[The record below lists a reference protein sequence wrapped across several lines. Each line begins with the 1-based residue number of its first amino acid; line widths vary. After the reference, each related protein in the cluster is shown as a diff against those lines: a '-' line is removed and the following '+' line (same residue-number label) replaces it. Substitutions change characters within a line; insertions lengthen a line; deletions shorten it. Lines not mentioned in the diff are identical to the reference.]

1 MATLVDVLKTFTAIN
16 EKDRQG
22 FLIAKFDS
30 FVGYAS
36 AYPKLADVT
45 AAIASKIVV
54 ADGVLDINE
63 IAFFDIIKTAITG
76 TGLNIDVFIASMVAF
91 AETGADV
98 TAEVAAF
105 QMLPEYIQVDM
116 MYIFI
121 ALASIDGEVSDEE
134 VAFLQTLL

>member
-1 MATLVDVLKTFTAIN
+1 MTTLVDVLKTFTAIDQ
-16 EKDRQG
+16 KDRQG

-30 FVGYAS
+30 FVGYS
-36 AYPKLADVT
+36 AAIPKLPDVT

-54 ADGVLDINE
+54 ADGIIDVNE

-76 TGLNIDVFIASMVAF
+76 KGLNIEVFIAAMVAF

-98 TAEVAAF
+98 KAEVAAF
-105 QMLPEYIQVDM
+105 QMLPEYIQVDL

-121 ALASIDGEVSDEE
+121 ALASVDGEVSDEE
-134 VAFLQTLL
+134 LEFLQTLL

>member
-30 FVGYAS
+30 FVGYS
-36 AYPKLADVT
+36 AAVPKLPDVT

-54 ADGVLDINE
+54 ADGVIDVNE

-76 TGLNIDVFIASMVAF
+76 SGLQLDVFIAAMIAF
-91 AETGADV
+91 AESGADV
-98 TAEVAAF
+98 TPEVMAF
-105 QMLPEYIQVDM
+105 QMLPEYMQVDL

-121 ALASIDGEVSDEE
+121 AGDENLPRKPSSYP
-134 VAFLQTLL
+134 F